1 MQTKN
6 QIKKKLP
13 IKYYKY
19 IKAFFLQ
26 NAKKLPLYK
35 AYNYKIELK
44 TGAKLP
50 YLRNRLF
57 SLTKLKIIK
66 K

>member
-1 MQTKN
+1 MQIRN
-6 QIKKKLP
+6 QIKKKFL

-26 NAKKLPLYK
+26 NAKKLLLYK
-35 AYNYKIELK
+35 AYNYKIKLK

-50 YLRNRLF
+50 YLQNKLF
-57 SLTKLKIIK
+57 SLTEFKIIK